1 MLRPYKTLIWMSV
14 FVVATTVALSFA
26 WQPVSAA
33 FKSTP
38 WFNGLILFVLGVGI
52 VRNYLQVGGLYRE
65 IAWIEAFRDP
75 SRSAVPQYATPLLA
89 PMARMLSS
97 KDSDRLTLSPIST
110 RSILDSIGNRIAE
123 SRDVSRY
130 LIGLLIFLGL
140 LGTFWGLLA
149 TVSSVG
155 AVIEGMTVDT
165 GDASAAFASLKEGLQ
180 QPLSGMAIAFSS
192 SLFGLA
198 GSLILGFLDLQAA
211 HAQQRF
217 FNELEEWLS
226 GITRLSSG
234 AGLGD
239 GEVPVPV
246 YIQALLEQTADSID
260 RLQRILESQAT
271 IRGETDEQ
279 LLSLTHEIAALA
291 RQLKHNQSQPIPDD
305 LRQELRLL
313 SRTIGAALEKK

>member
-1 MLRPYKTLIWMSV
+1 MIGPYKTLVWMTLFLLATAIALA
-14 FVVATTVALSFA
+14 FVR
-26 WQPVSAA
+26 QPVSAA
-33 FKSTP
+33 FQSSP

-65 IAWIEAFRDP
+65 IRWIEAFRSD
-75 SRSAVPQYATPLLA
+75 SHSVVPEHTTPLLA
-89 PMARMLSS
+89 PMARMLSR
-97 KDSDRLTLSPIST
+97 KDGDRLTLSPVTT
-110 RSILDSIGNRIAE
+110 RSILDSIGDRIAE

-149 TVSSVG
+149 TISSVAG
-155 AVIEGMTVDT
+155 VIDRMTVDT
-165 GDASAAFASLKEGLQ
+165 GDPAVAFASLTDGLR

-198 GSLILGFLDLQAA
+198 GSLVLGFLDLQASRA
-211 HAQQRF
+211 HQRF
-217 FNELEEWLS
+217 FNGLEEWLS

-239 GEVPVPV
+239 VEAPVPV
-246 YIQALLEQTADSID
+246 YIEALLEKTADSID
-260 RLQRILESQAT
+260 RLQRIVESQAT
-271 IRGETDEQ
+271 DRSDADFQ
-279 LLSLTHEIAALA
+279 LLALTREISLLSQ
-291 RQLKHNQSQPIPDD
+291 QLKRSQNQPIPDD

-313 SRTIGAALEKK
+313 TRTIGAALGKK